1 MAGLDF
7 NKLKGNIS
15 KASIRIYVVGVL
27 VVMFVVVLVGT
38 IVALRLSFGSVVE
51 QYDSSVKR
59 NLQRV
64 AYEFDSLDGR
74 ISLSNF
80 DVPKPDRSGIPLY
93 KVPLEYINVMPG
105 HVEDVKPLLGCSYVG
120 MDAPQNRVCA
130 GMLTNKALGAIA
142 YVRGR
147 FEKFNELVSPRYLD
161 DPRTGDY
168 FLVTL
173 SARDTTSQFIVT
185 FDPVKRVGNTMTPYL
200 SPAWSL
206 TGFRIGSSAGRA
218 YSREPQIKGRVLK
231 ISGQGGANRFEF
243 IFQVPAYAFGDDAFQ
258 ANKTQEEVT
267 IWPPKDI
274 SEARLDIKL
283 IGKNALGESSI
294 ILDSTLSEPSTV
306 FSFDKMSNYLTPGE
320 VLVFS
325 PRNSSVEIKV
335 RHATIENS
343 GSIRDFPFNAVD
355 RLTDFF
361 IEIIVPAKSI
371 DARADLPDGSF
382 VAIRGDASS
391 VLGGWRIAAQ
401 SIVLLSLLI
410 IIMLLVSY
418 VILRVFVLDPLYK
431 VRRNTL
437 HMKERFSVM
446 DEYKLP
452 FHIKESQS
460 EVGVLWRNILE
471 LHGAVMAYGRSA
483 VERSKREHQFLRAI
497 GHEIRSPLQD
507 LMLRHNDENDPSTRY
522 VRRISFAVKYLYG
535 ASLGQEISD
544 GFTFRNPQEAMNSL
558 SGHITKENITEYLI
572 NAAESAIAG
581 ITYVGS
587 DKALYVMVDADML
600 ESVLTAIINNAS
612 DFRMPDTEIFV
623 DAYMERG
630 SAVVTIKNTGP
641 HIVND
646 PIEEIFEYG
655 VSVRDGAGEDEHL
668 GQGLYMAKTFVSRLS
683 GSLTARNLGDGVCFE
698 IRLPCV
704 S

>member
-7 NKLKGNIS
+7 NKLKVNIS

-74 ISLSNF
+74 VNLSNF
-80 DVPKPDRSGIPLY
+80 DAPKPDNSGIPLY
-93 KVPLEYINVMPG
+93 KIPLEYINVMPG
-105 HVEDVKPLLGCSYVG
+105 HVEDVKPLLGCSYAG

-130 GMLTNKALGAIA
+130 GVLTNKALGAIA

-147 FEKFNELVSPRYLD
+147 FEKINDLVSPRYID

-173 SARDTTSQFIVT
+173 SARGTISQFIVT
-185 FDPVKRVGNTMTPYL
+185 FDSVKRVGDTLTPYL

-206 TGFRIGSSAGRA
+206 TGFRIGSSTRRA
-218 YSREPQIKGRVLK
+218 YSREPQIKGRALK
-231 ISGQGGANRFEF
+231 LSGQGAANRFEF
-243 IFQVPAYAFGDDAFQ
+243 IFQIPAYAFADDAFQ
-258 ANKTQEEVT
+258 ANQAQGKAT
-267 IWPPKDI
+267 IWPPEDI
-274 SEARLDIKL
+274 SDARLDIKL
-283 IGKNALGESSI
+283 IGNNAVGESSI
-294 ILDSTLSEPSTV
+294 ILDSTLSEPDTV
-306 FSFDKMSNYLTPGE
+306 FSFDKMRNYLTPGE

-325 PRNSSVEIKV
+325 PRNSSTEIKV
-335 RHATIENS
+335 RHSTVENL
-343 GSIRDFPFNAVD
+343 GARRNFPFNLID
-355 RLTDFF
+355 HLTDFF
-361 IEIIVPAKSI
+361 IKVIVPAKNI
-371 DARADLPDGSF
+371 DALAQLPDGSS

-391 VLGGWRIAAQ
+391 VLGGWRMAAQ
-401 SIVLLSLLI
+401 SIVLLSSLI
-410 IIMLLVSY
+410 SIMLLVSY

-437 HMKERFSVM
+437 HMKERFSVV
-446 DEYKLP
+446 DEYRLP

-471 LHGAVMAYGRSA
+471 LHEALIAYGRSA

-544 GFTFRNPQEAMNSL
+544 SFTFKTPQEAMNSL
-558 SGHITKENITEYLI
+558 SGDITKENITEYLI

-581 ITYVGS
+581 IKYVGS

-600 ESVLTAIINNAS
+600 ESVLTAIINNAN
-612 DFRMPDTEIFV
+612 DFRVPDTEIVV
-623 DAYMERG
+623 DGYLERG
-630 SAVVTIKNTGP
+630 SVVVTIKNIGP
-641 HIVND
+641 HIAND

-655 VSVRDGAGEDEHL
+655 VSVRNGAGEDEHL
-668 GQGLYMAKTFVSRLS
+668 GQGLYMARTFVSRLS